1 MPAGCRFL
9 CYTQPASTGGFKSCP
24 GPENEPDKATDGT
37 PVTIGPRQTP
47 PFQTNLF
54 LLMLKFLDIRDF
66 ALVDHV
72 SLQLREGLNLLTG
85 ETGSGKSI
93 IVDALGLLV
102 GAKAQAEMVRTGCDK
117 ATVSGFFEVPEAE
130 QLRGLLEE
138 SGLEFD
144 AEGLIVRREIVQG
157 GRGRAFINN
166 QMVPVA
172 FLRKLGKHWVD
183 IHGQSDQQSLFSRD
197 SQLRFLDLCAD
208 HRDSLSEVEALYRE
222 IERRCEQ
229 ILRLKQSER
238 ERLRTIDQLS
248 FQMEDIR
255 KAGLSSPDEES
266 QLMEERRLLSN
277 ADRLFQASHQAYA
290 HLYESDESVGV
301 LLKQTGRLL
310 EELEALDPRCH
321 GLHEQFQSA
330 RISIE
335 DVSLALRAYRS
346 RIEVNPQRLDWVEG
360 RLAEIDRLK
369 RKYGGSVEEVIAYGQ
384 RVARELAELRE
395 ADRRVEV
402 LEKERLELESRY
414 LKRARELSQ
423 RRKAAAEK
431 LETSMQKE
439 LGQLAMERTR
449 FRVAFSP
456 ALSQAGGAVQKI
468 PGTWRGIDVI
478 DFMIS
483 PNPGEDLKVLARIAS
498 GGEISRIMLALK
510 TIRTIDDRGKTLVFD
525 EVDAGIGGRAADV
538 VGRKLKGLSKA
549 NQVLCVTH
557 LPQIAS
563 YADNHFHIEKRVE
576 TERTVTRV
584 FQLDHERRIGEIA
597 RMISGERVTASVL
610 KHAAELL
617 KSASN

>member
-1 MPAGCRFL
+1 
-9 CYTQPASTGGFKSCP
+9 
-24 GPENEPDKATDGT
+24 
-37 PVTIGPRQTP
+37 
-47 PFQTNLF
+47 
-54 LLMLKFLDIRDF
+54 MLKFLDIRDF

-117 ATVSGFFEVPEAE
+117 AIVSGLFEVSEAE
-130 QLRGLLEE
+130 PLRNLLEE

-144 AEGLIVRREIVQG
+144 PEGLIVRREIIQG

-166 QMVPVA
+166 QMAPVA
-172 FLRKLGKHWVD
+172 FLRKLGKHFVD

-208 HRDSLSEVEALYRE
+208 HRDSLSEIKELYQE

-229 ILRLKQSER
+229 ILHLKQSEQ
-238 ERLRTIDQLS
+238 ERLRTIDLLS
-248 FQMEDIR
+248 FQVEDIE
-255 KAGLSSPDEES
+255 KAGLSSPAEES

-277 ADRLFQASHQAYA
+277 ADRLFQASHQGPYA
-290 HLYESDESVGV
+290 RLYDSEESVGV

-310 EELEALDPRCH
+310 EELEALDARCQ

-335 DVSLALRAYRS
+335 DVSLALREYRS

-384 RVARELAELRE
+384 RVERELAELQE
-395 ADRRVEV
+395 ADRTVEV
-402 LEKERLELESRY
+402 LEKERLDLENQY
-414 LKRARELSQ
+414 LQRAKELSQ
-423 RRKAAAEK
+423 RRKAAAGK

-439 LGQLAMERTR
+439 LGQLAMESTR
-449 FRVAFSP
+449 FRVAFFH
-456 ALSQAGGAVQKI
+456 ALGQGAGAAQKI
-468 PGTWRGIDVI
+468 PGTSRGIDVV

-483 PNPGEDLKVLARIAS
+483 PNPGEDLKALAKIVS

-525 EVDAGIGGRAADV
+525 EVDAGIGGRTADV
-538 VGRKLKGLSKA
+538 VGRKLKGISKA

-563 YADNHFHIEKRVE
+563 YADNHFHIEKKVE
-576 TERTVTRV
+576 KERTVTRV
-584 FQLDHERRIGEIA
+584 FQLNRKSRVREIA
-597 RMISGERVTASVL
+597 RMISGERVTSSVL